1 MIPTNS
7 FAPGQVAPR
16 APRRAGALAIAAA
29 LLVAACGVG
38 LATFEPSGTCGPDGR
53 AAGAYPELE
62 QLLPTTFDDKAPTSV
77 DSGRHCSEAEL
88 GSLITHD
95 AEGIEF
101 AGATWDL
108 GGGTGV
114 SSALF
119 SLPERELPA
128 AWIAEFY
135 EIGARTAKRT
145 ENVTATRETFPG
157 TEEAYRLETLNEL
170 SLQTVV
176 TWQDGNV
183 VRVVLVA
190 TKVAPGASRA
200 DHDELVKR
208 AVAATVAVMGGT

>member
-1 MIPTNS
+1 VIPWNR
-7 FAPGQVAPR
+7 F
-16 APRRAGALAIAAA
+16 PRRSVMPRGLPRNHSLILACAFV
-29 LLVAACGVG
+29 LAACGG
-38 LATFEPSGTCGPDGR
+38 GGASFDPRGTCGPDGK
-53 AAGAYPELE
+53 AAGAYPALE
-62 QLLPTTFDDKAPTSV
+62 QLLPTSFDGQAPTSV
-77 DSGRHCSEAEL
+77 DSGRHCTESAL

-95 AEGIEF
+95 AAGIEF

-108 GGGTGV
+108 GSGTGV

-119 SLPERELPA
+119 SLPERDLPA

-145 ENVTATRETFPG
+145 EHITATRQTFPG

-190 TKVAPGASRA
+190 TTVAPGASRA
-200 DHDELVKR
+200 AHDELVTK